1 MRLSLL
7 FVSLLGG
14 AALAAPPPP
23 KKAPPAKTPAKPA
36 PPAKKKPP
44 VVVSAEHKKQLSE
57 LMAGF
62 KFGMSHDEVTKII
75 VKRIED
81 SHADEL
87 KAAAGDVAAQDRI
100 RKTIKSEVANLA
112 GKYTKFEAKT
122 TGYDVSMVDDEFAHN
137 TGESMLDYW
146 PTDHPR
152 TFFFFKDDKLWKELV
167 LFDLTKFPED
177 KRNFDTMRA
186 ALESDSKFGPG
197 DFDNGVLSWGAGEF
211 TVRTIDKLHMYSMLA
226 LAIEE
231 PATKKEVIA
240 LREEKAPKQKEGTSI
255 INSVIDKDGTDHPD
269 VKQNNNAVDTV
280 IKANGG
286 GGKKP
291 APAPTK

>member
-14 AALAAPPPP
+14 AALAAPPPA
-23 KKAPPAKTPAKPA
+23 KKAPPAKAPAKPA

-44 VVVSAEHKKQLSE
+44 VVVSAEHKKQMAE
-57 LMAGF
+57 LMNGF
-62 KFGMSHDEVTKII
+62 KFGMSHDEVIKALSKQ
-75 VKRIED
+75 VED
-81 SHADEL
+81 KYADQL
-87 KAAAGDVAAQDRI
+87 KAASPDVAAQDRI
-100 RKTIKSEVANLA
+100 RANRKKEIDAFAKSYV
-112 GKYTKFEAKT
+112 KFEAKT
-122 TGYDVSMVDDEFAHN
+122 TGYDVSMIDDEFAHN

-146 PTDHPR
+146 PQDRPR

-167 LFDLTKFPED
+167 LFDLSKFPED
-177 KRNFDTMRA
+177 KRTFDTMRG
-186 ALESDSKFGPG
+186 ALESDGKFGPG
-197 DFDNGVLSWGAGEF
+197 DFDNGVLSWTTPEF
-211 TVRTIDKLHMYSMLA
+211 SVRTIDKLHMYSMLA
-226 LAIEE
+226 LAIED
-231 PATKKEVIA
+231 PGTKKDVIA

-286 GGKKP
+286 GAKKP
-291 APAPTK
+291 APTPSK